1 MQTASTLRIKLS
13 LFLTYFVFAIL
24 LNSVG
29 TVILQIINNYDVSKT
44 DASILEAFKDLTI
57 AFVSFLVASFL
68 ARFGFRKAMMSGLTM
83 VTVASLAMPLVPA
96 FYTTKLLFLCV
107 GAAFALTK
115 VSLYSTVG
123 LITRDAKEH
132 AGFMNTIEGIFM
144 VGVLSSYWLFSAF
157 IDSENPHSQS
167 WLNVYWAIAAICAF
181 NIAAL
186 YVSPYDES
194 SARVKGSRV
203 SDDFRGMLRL
213 MARPMVYVFV
223 ISIFLYVVIEQSIG
237 TWLPTFNNEILKL
250 PSAMSVQVTSIF
262 AAALALGRL
271 GAGVVMRRMHWYPVL
286 TGCLLAMGLLVILTL
301 PLTHGIM
308 ENPLLTWWNA
318 PPAAYI
324 FPLIGLFMAPIYP
337 AISSVM
343 LSALPKHQ
351 HSAMCGLI
359 VIFSALGGT
368 VGSRITG
375 YTFEHFSGQ
384 RAFYLSLIPIGIIL
398 ISLFFFKRETDKI
411 INAGSGM
418 DLEEED
424 QEENNAL
431 AAA

>member
-29 TVILQIINNYDVSKT
+29 TVILQVINNYNVSKT
-44 DASILEAFKDLTI
+44 DASILEAFKDLPI
-57 AFVSFLVASFL
+57 AAVSFLVASFL
-68 ARFGFRKAMMSGLTM
+68 ARFGFRKAMMSGLVM
-83 VTVASLAMPLVPA
+83 VALASLAMPLVPA
-96 FYTTKLLFLCV
+96 FWTTKLLFLCV
-107 GAAFALTK
+107 GAAFALVK
-115 VSLYSTVG
+115 VSVYSTVG
-123 LITRDAKEH
+123 LITCDAKEH

-144 VGVLSSYWLFSAF
+144 IGVLSGYWLFGAF
-157 IDSENPHSQS
+157 IDSQNLHSQS
-167 WLNVYWAIAAICAF
+167 WLNVYWAMAAICAF

-186 YVSPYDES
+186 YASPYDES
-194 SARVKGSRV
+194 SACVKGTRV
-203 SDDFRGMLRL
+203 IHDFYNMLRL

-223 ISIFLYVVIEQSIG
+223 ISAFLYVLIEQGIG

-262 AAALALGRL
+262 AACLALGRL
-271 GAGVVMRRMHWYPVL
+271 SAGVVMRRMHWYPVL
-286 TGCLLAMGLLVILTL
+286 TACLLAMGLLVILTL
-301 PLTHGIM
+301 PLTHGIV
-308 ENPLLTWWNA
+308 ENPALTWWNA

-375 YTFEHFSGQ
+375 YTFDHFSGQ
-384 RAFYLSLIPIGIIL
+384 TAFYLSLIPIGIIL
-398 ISLFFFKRETDKI
+398 VSLFFFKRETDKI
-411 INAGSGM
+411 IGAE
-418 DLEEED
+418 LVED
-424 QEENNAL
+424 DRKENGPL
-431 AAA
+431 ATAA